1 MFEERIHGKRMNH
14 GQWRVMEEWRKVD
27 GMMRVK
33 FAEEGAVD
41 L

>member
-1 MFEERIHGKRMNH
+1 MFGERIHVKRMNH

-27 GMMRVK
+27 GMMRVN
-33 FAEEGAVD
+33 FVEEGVAD